1 METIWLSSLNEVH
14 CYGNVALAAF
24 AEIEMTTLG
33 GFFQLLIPEKNAN
46 IFAHHFEHI
55 LARQQ
60 GEMGHSKKPFLQ
72 QTHIKDHTQ

>member
-33 GFFQLLIPEKNAN
+33 GFFQLLIPEKNE
-46 IFAHHFEHI
+46 HFRSSFRTYFSEA
-55 LARQQ
+55 ARQN
-60 GEMGHSKKPFLQ
+60 GPLKKTPFSSK
-72 QTHIKDHTQ
+72 HT